1 MNDIYMR
8 IEDLCKNH
16 EIDITRMCKE
26 AGVSRAIMSEF
37 KMGRTKKL
45 STVTLEKLSNYFSVP
60 IDYLLTGEEIEQ
72 KNKPIIAEDDELN
85 EYLEMLRTRPELRMM
100 FNLAK
105 GATKA
110 DVEKSVKIIEAFLAD
125 K

>member
-1 MNDIYMR
+1 MVNIDKIKTLAKEKG
-8 IEDLCKNH
+8 ISISHLCAKV
-16 EIDITRMCKE
+16 
-26 AGVSRAIMSEF
+26 G
-37 KMGRTKKL
+37 MGRGYLSDVKNGKNTMTEDRLVIIAEALNTTK
-45 STVTLEKLSNYFSVP
+45 E
-60 IDYLLTGEEIEQ
+60 YLTDKTEQ
-72 KNKPIIAEDDELN
+72 KNKPITTEDDELN
-85 EYLEMLRTRPELRMM
+85 EYLEMLRTRPELKMM